1 MRIVIDTNIFVSSF
15 FGGIPRRI
23 VEHWFSGRVHLC
35 VSRPIL
41 REYLEVLARFQ
52 FHREDLFRRL
62 VTAFEKGPNVLFV
75 DNPKEQNWI
84 VEDPGDNKFVA
95 CAVALHAEYI
105 VSGDSHLREA
115 DVIGGVEIVSA
126 REMVGLIETGVVA

>member
-15 FGGIPRRI
+15 FGGIPRQI
-23 VEHWFSGRVHLC
+23 VEHWFSGRIHLC

-41 REYLEVLARFQ
+41 KEYFEVLGRFE

-62 VTAFEKGPNVLFV
+62 ITAFEKGPNVLFV

-84 VEDPGDNKFVA
+84 EEDPGDNKFIA

-105 VSGDSHLREA
+105 VSGDSHLRGA
-115 DVIGGVEIVSA
+115 GVIGGVEIVSA
-126 REMVGLIETGVVA
+126 REMAGLIETGVVA

>member
-23 VEHWFSGRVHLC
+23 VEYWFSGRVHLC

-41 REYLEVLARFQ
+41 KEYLEVLGRFQ

-62 VTAFEKGPNVLFV
+62 VMAFEKGLNVLFV

-84 VEDPGDNKFVA
+84 GEDPGDNKFVA
-95 CAVALHAEYI
+95 CAIALHAEYI

-115 DVIGGVEIVSA
+115 GEIGGVKIVSL
-126 REMVGLIETGVVA
+126 REMVGLIERGGVT

>member
-23 VEHWFSGRVHLC
+23 VDYWFSGNVILC

-41 REYLEVLARFQ
+41 KEYLEVLGRFQ
-52 FHREDLFRRL
+52 FNREDLFGRL

-75 DNPKEQNWI
+75 DNPKGQNWI
-84 VEDPGDNKFVA
+84 EEDPGDNKFVA
-95 CAVALHAEYI
+95 CAVAFHAEYI
-105 VSGDSHLREA
+105 VSGDSHLRKAGE
-115 DVIGGVEIVSA
+115 IGGVKIVSA

>member
-23 VEHWFSGRVHLC
+23 VDYWFSGNVMLC

-41 REYLEVLARFQ
+41 KEYLEVLGRFQ
-52 FHREDLFRRL
+52 FNREDLFRRL

-75 DNPKEQNWI
+75 DNPKEQSWI
-84 VEDPGDNKFVA
+84 EEDPGDNKFVA
-95 CAVALHAEYI
+95 CAVSLHAEYI

-115 DVIGGVEIVSA
+115 GEIRGVEMVSP
-126 REMVGLIETGVVA
+126 RDMVGLIKTGVDT